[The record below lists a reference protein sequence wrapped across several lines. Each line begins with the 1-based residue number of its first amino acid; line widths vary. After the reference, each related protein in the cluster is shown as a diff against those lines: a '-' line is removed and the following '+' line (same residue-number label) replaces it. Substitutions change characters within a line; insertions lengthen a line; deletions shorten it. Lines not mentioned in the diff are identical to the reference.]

1 MKIPVSLACRLALRG
16 QGLDGGWGLPAG
28 KEGVAQAIEHLG
40 YVQIDTIAVVQRAH
54 HHTLW
59 ARCPDYAPQML
70 HELQACDRRIF
81 EYWWA
86 GGASYIPMGDYRYYL
101 PRMRASAESQRARH
115 WLAENAPVAQEVLAR
130 IRQEGA
136 LASADFEAP
145 EGFQRGTWWNWK
157 PAKRALETLFSMGE
171 LMVRERRSFQRVYD
185 LAERVLPSGAD
196 TTEPPPDEVARFMVR
211 RMLAAHGVASPGELR
226 KGVGDRDAVE
236 GALGELQ
243 SAGEVLPVEIEGL
256 DGEPYYALAATLTQA
271 AAPPQGKAPLHILCP
286 FDNLLTWRGRLE
298 ELFGFDYSLECYLPA
313 AKRRYGYFCL
323 PILWGERFV
332 GRLDPKADR
341 RQKTLIVRRIIFE
354 PSLDDYERLLPAL
367 GEKLRAMAAFN
378 GCERVLVER
387 VMPEKVEALVQRS
400 LDVPP
405 FGDIPQGVV

>member
-1 MKIPVSLACRLALRG
+1 
-16 QGLDGGWGLPAG
+16 
-28 KEGVAQAIEHLG
+28 
-40 YVQIDTIAVVQRAH
+40 
-54 HHTLW
+54 
-59 ARCPDYAPQML
+59 
-70 HELQACDRRIF
+70 
-81 EYWWA
+81 
-86 GGASYIPMGDYRYYL
+86 
-101 PRMRASAESQRARH
+101 
-115 WLAENAPVAQEVLAR
+115 
-130 IRQEGA
+130 
-136 LASADFEAP
+136 
-145 EGFQRGTWWNWK
+145 
-157 PAKRALETLFSMGE
+157 
-171 LMVRERRSFQRVYD
+171 
-185 LAERVLPSGAD
+185 
-196 TTEPPPDEVARFMVR
+196 
-211 RMLAAHGVASPGELR
+211 
-226 KGVGDRDAVE
+226 
-236 GALGELQ
+236 LQ